1 MNESPRIL
9 VIDDEKQVR
18 KLLRISL
25 ASQSFTVLEAATG
38 AKGLT
43 LAAIQAPHLIILDL
57 GLPDMDGSQVLRELR
72 AWSAVPVLVL
82 SVRNSQ
88 EEKVR
93 LLDQGAN
100 DYVTKPFGIL
110 AFMARIRGLLRAS
123 SGELVLQPAIRAG
136 QLYVDLSQRL
146 VTLRGVAISL
156 SRREYGVLE
165 ILARNHGRGVTAEQ
179 LIRLVWGPSH
189 LGDSR
194 SLRTVVGRLRQK
206 FGDDPGA
213 PRVIQTIVG
222 VGYRLIDEEH

>member
-9 VIDDEKQVR
+9 VIDDEKQIR

-25 ASQSFTVLEAATG
+25 ATQSFTVLEAATG

-43 LAAIQAPHLIILDL
+43 LAAIQAPHLVILDL
-57 GLPDMDGSQVLRELR
+57 GLPDMDGSEVLRELR
-72 AWSAVPVLVL
+72 AWSEVPVLVL

-93 LLDQGAN
+93 LLDLGAN
-100 DYVTKPFGIL
+100 DYVTKPFGIQE
-110 AFMARIRGLLRAS
+110 FMARVRGLLRAS
-123 SGELVLQPAIRAG
+123 SDELMLQPAIRLG

-156 SRREYGVLE
+156 SRKEYGVLE
-165 ILARNHGRGVTAEQ
+165 ILARNHGRIVTAEQ

-194 SLRTVVGRLRQK
+194 SLRTAVGRLRQK
-206 FGDDPGA
+206 FQDDPGA
-213 PRVIQTIVG
+213 SRVIQTIVG